1 MVDIERE
8 DLEELLE
15 MAFEMWSMAESE
27 WSSYPAADDLAFLLK
42 MSVLSGDEE
51 FIKKANDQIQ
61 GNIRHE
67 ERVVRDYTA
76 NLAFDEARKAD
87 ALLDTKRIIAEAE
100 ERVAKLKA
108 IKGGE

>member
-1 MVDIERE
+1 MVNIERE

-42 MSVLSGDEE
+42 MANLSGYERL
-51 FIKKANDQIQ
+51 ILKAQDM
-61 GNIRHE
+61 IRIRIAEE
-67 ERVVRDYTA
+67 ERVVKDYTA

-87 ALLDTKRIIAEAE
+87 ALLDSKRIIAEAE
-100 ERVAKLKA
+100 ERLVKLKA